1 MFLFNA
7 STSAPTWIS
16 AFGAVLTGVAALLA
30 LGLVGLNE
38 TRKLRSQHRQDERR
52 RLQAL
57 IGRYHGPLLEAA
69 IDWDRRMHQL
79 LSSKRADVGRYGN
92 DAEGLTEMEWFMDDR
107 THYDTDD
114 WVYGKFC
121 NPDEYM
127 FRSFVF
133 RFLVLCSLARKFEA
147 EAFYHDAQVARDQ
160 DFQFLKYA
168 KAFLWAPTHG
178 DLHPDEIPS
187 QDHFPNDEFR
197 PILDKCYRANEGAV
211 GEQIQIFDLV
221 HLSELVGRERGEYAE
236 RLRSLR
242 AEREMTPL
250 GAALGE
256 PDEGEA
262 IELEAEAEQEANG
275 RVAVATE
282 ISAAPRP
289 QPRGIGRVILFF
301 IGLRRPSW
309 REDDPRRLTRYN
321 WDRLCVLH
329 LLVMAFINEFGYQWQ
344 QKTPHDLRATV
355 DAIVDPKVAL
365 RFDTAIESLG
375 LAAGRGPRA
384 RRGMLQV
391 KVTLRD
397 RIRQAASTR
406 SPAPAQRS

>member
-1 MFLFNA
+1 MFLFDA
-7 STSAPTWIS
+7 STSVPTWIS
-16 AFGAVLTGVAALLA
+16 AFGAVLTGLAALLA

-38 TRKLRSQHRQDERR
+38 SRKLRSQHRQDERR

-69 IDWDRRMHQL
+69 IDWDRRMQQL
-79 LSSKRADVGRYGN
+79 LTSKPADVGRYGN
-92 DAEGLTEMEWFMDDR
+92 EAAGLTEMEWFMDDR
-107 THYDTDD
+107 KNYDTDD

-121 NPDEYM
+121 NPDEYL

-133 RFLVLCSLARKFEA
+133 RFLVLCSVARKFEA
-147 EAFYHDAQVARDQ
+147 EAFYHDAQVARYK

-168 KAFLWAPTHG
+168 KVFLWAPTHG

-197 PILDKCYRANEGAV
+197 PILDKCYRASEGAD
-211 GEQIQIFDLV
+211 GDQMQILDLAQLSDLV
-221 HLSELVGRERGEYAE
+221 CRDRGEYAE

-242 AEREMTPL
+242 AEHDMTRL
-250 GAALGE
+250 GAGLGE
-256 PDEGEA
+256 PDEAEA
-262 IELEAEAEQEANG
+262 LEAVELEAEAAHEGNG
-275 RVAVATE
+275 RVAIATE
-282 ISAAPRP
+282 IATVPRP

-309 REDDPRRLTRYN
+309 REDDPSRLTRYN

-329 LLVMAFINEFGYQWQ
+329 LLVMAFINEFGYPWQ
-344 QKTPHDLRATV
+344 QKTAQDLRATV
-355 DAIVDPKVAL
+355 DAIVDPKVA
-365 RFDTAIESLG
+365 RSFDAAIASLG

-384 RRGMLQV
+384 RQGMLQV
-391 KVTLRD
+391 KVTLRN
-397 RIRQAASTR
+397 RMRQAASAE
-406 SPAPAQRS
+406 SAGAG